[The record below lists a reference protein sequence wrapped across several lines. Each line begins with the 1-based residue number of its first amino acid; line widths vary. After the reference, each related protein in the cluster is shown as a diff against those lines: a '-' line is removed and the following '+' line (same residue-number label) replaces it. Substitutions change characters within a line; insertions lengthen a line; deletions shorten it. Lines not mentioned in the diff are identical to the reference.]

1 MFLLY
6 KVNETWVLLYQGLNM
21 TDWLS
26 RWENN
31 NIGWHADEVNL
42 QLIERLS
49 ELNLVTGDKVFIPLC
64 GKSND
69 MIYLLGRGFFVVG
82 VEMSKIA
89 VEQFFLEN
97 NLTYKVT
104 KVGKFLLYHGKNIQ
118 IYCGDFF
125 RLKIKHLEG
134 VKAVYDRA
142 SLIALDEVLREKY
155 VKHLSDIISDG
166 VRILLLTLNYPQHQ
180 WIGPPF
186 AVSKSEVDSLYK
198 GSFQCRELEC
208 INDIENEPMFLLQGV
223 DFVEKAVYCLQKVR
237 T

>member
-1 MFLLY
+1 
-6 KVNETWVLLYQGLNM
+6 M

-31 NIGWHADEVNL
+31 NIGWHADQVNR
-42 QLIERLS
+42 QLIEYLSDLNLS
-49 ELNLVTGDKVFIPLC
+49 EGDKIFIPLC
-64 GKSND
+64 GKTND
-69 MIYLLGRGFFVVG
+69 MIYLLDRGISIVG

-89 VEQFFLEN
+89 IEQFFDDN
-97 NLTYKVT
+97 NLTYKVSET
-104 KVGKFLLYHGKNIQ
+104 AEFLIYQGESIQ

-125 RLKIKHLEG
+125 ALTEKHLEG

-142 SLIALDEVLREKY
+142 SLIALDEGLRQKY
-155 VKHLSDIISDG
+155 VQHLNDIIALG

-180 WIGPPF
+180 RIGPPF
-186 AVSKSEVDSLYK
+186 AVSKLEVDSFYG

>member
-1 MFLLY
+1 
-6 KVNETWVLLYQGLNM
+6 M

-69 MIYLLGRGFFVVG
+69 MIYLLGRGFSVVG

-97 NLTYKVT
+97 NLSYKEAEKNKKLKGIDAFKIDETENNQSPINIEKKTIYNNLIEEIRKTLRFYMKNNNQSFFNTFYLSGGCSKIYKIDKTIAENLNVKVEIANPFKKINNT
-104 KVGKFLLYHGKNIQ
+104 KSLDNPSQFSIAVGL
-118 IYCGDFF
+118 
-125 RLKIKHLEG
+125 
-134 VKAVYDRA
+134 
-142 SLIALDEVLREKY
+142 ALR
-155 VKHLSDIISDG
+155 G
-166 VRILLLTLNYPQHQ
+166 LN
-180 WIGPPF
+180 
-186 AVSKSEVDSLYK
+186 K
-198 GSFQCRELEC
+198 
-208 INDIENEPMFLLQGV
+208 
-223 DFVEKAVYCLQKVR
+223 
-237 T
+237 

>member
-6 KVNETWVLLYQGLNM
+6 KVNETWALLYQGLNM

-31 NIGWHADEVNL
+31 NIGWHSDEVNL

-104 KVGKFLLYHGKNIQ
+104 KVGKFYYITV
-118 IYCGDFF
+118 
-125 RLKIKHLEG
+125 KISKFI
-134 VKAVYDRA
+134 VV
-142 SLIALDEVLREKY
+142 IFLD
-155 VKHLSDIISDG
+155 
-166 VRILLLTLNYPQHQ
+166 
-180 WIGPPF
+180 
-186 AVSKSEVDSLYK
+186 
-198 GSFQCRELEC
+198 
-208 INDIENEPMFLLQGV
+208 
-223 DFVEKAVYCLQKVR
+223 
-237 T
+237 